1 MRQQIYTLL
10 MSGDFNIDLST
21 VSASQTLFTSIL
33 ESNGFNNLIECL
45 TFDLFITNNDN
56 EHGYSG
62 VILSDVSDPFTIFIF
77 SFIRKFRSK
86 TSIPLQEPIF
96 AQQMNAQRLDMFF
109 NAIGNTDWSLVYI
122 KKQQMKLITFSC
134 LL

>member
-33 ESNGFNNLIECL
+33 ESNGFNNLIECV

-62 VILSDVSDPFTIFIF
+62 VILSDVSDPFTIFF
-77 SFIRKFRSK
+77 FI
-86 TSIPLQEPIF
+86 
-96 AQQMNAQRLDMFF
+96 
-109 NAIGNTDWSLVYI
+109 Y
-122 KKQQMKLITFSC
+122 
-134 LL
+134 

>member
-1 MRQQIYTLL
+1 

-62 VILSDVSDPFTIFIF
+62 VILSDVSDPFTIFF

>member
-1 MRQQIYTLL
+1 

-33 ESNGFNNLIECL
+33 ESNGFNNSIECL

-62 VILSDVSDPFTIFIF
+62 VILSDVSDPFTIFF

>member
-1 MRQQIYTLL
+1 

-62 VILSDVSDPFTIFIF
+62 VILSDVSDPFTIFF

-122 KKQQMKLITFSC
+122 KKQQMKLITFSS